1 MKLSILDQ
9 SPISEGSSA
18 EAALKQT
25 IELAK
30 YAEALGYERF
40 WVSEHHFSKSLAG
53 SSPEVLVGAIA
64 AQTKTIRVGSGG
76 VMLQHYSPYKVAE
89 NFRVL
94 EGLFPGRIDLGIGR
108 APGGMP
114 ISSMALQESKRR
126 RVDIDPEQLDDL
138 VAYLY
143 DLADENH
150 RYPNL
155 TAAPHIQSAPELWML
170 GSSGKSAQTAARLGA
185 SYTFALFING
195 EGGEEAVRSYKKK
208 FTSTVAGQKAKAA
221 VAVFVLC
228 AETEKEAENLAVC
241 LDFALLANEQGMLR
255 NGFPSLKTAISYS
268 YSQFEKAR
276 VEENRKRMVV
286 GDPQSVKKQLHAI
299 ANAYETDELMIV
311 TITHNFQD
319 KLNSYRLLADVIL
332 N

>member
-9 SPISEGSSA
+9 SPISEGSRA
-18 EAALKQT
+18 ETALKQT

-30 YAEALGYERF
+30 FAEAHGYERF

-53 SSPEVLVGAIA
+53 SSPEVLIGAIA

-94 EGLFPGRIDLGIGR
+94 EGMFPGRIDLGIGR

-126 RVDIDPEQLDDL
+126 RVDIEPGQLEGL

-155 TAAPHIQSAPELWML
+155 TASPLIQTAPELWML
-170 GSSGKSAQTAARLGA
+170 GSSGKSAEIAARLGA
-185 SYTFALFING
+185 SYTFAHFING
-195 EGGEEAVRSYKKK
+195 EGGQEGSRAIKETLHPLS
-208 FTSTVAGQKAKAA
+208 SAK
-221 VAVFVLC
+221 
-228 AETEKEAENLAVC
+228 T
-241 LDFALLANEQGMLR
+241 
-255 NGFPSLKTAISYS
+255 
-268 YSQFEKAR
+268 
-276 VEENRKRMVV
+276 RKRQLLSLYYVRK
-286 GDPQSVKKQLHAI
+286 QRKKQSSLPHVLI
-299 ANAYETDELMIV
+299 FHCLPMNRGCTGTGSLP
-311 TITHNFQD
+311 
-319 KLNSYRLLADVIL
+319 
-332 N
+332 